1 MATADHYNHYG
12 DFVERGG
19 EPYRADRELRDRD
32 VRYRLMAERWELEQ
46 CWENGNA
53 ELDRAAERETNT
65 EAIRETRNETGN

>member
-19 EPYRADRELRDRD
+19 EPYHADRELRDRD

-53 ELDRAAERETNT
+53 ELDRALERETNT
-65 EAIRETRNETGN
+65 EAIRETRND